1 MKFLAS
7 SFMTVLTLSC
17 ISAPSKT
24 SSNGRPTKVT
34 LTETHDI
41 YFTGSATDVKRETN
55 PCLFLAGGGTDFD
68 EAWGWFLKQS
78 NFGDI
83 VVIRG
88 SGSDGY
94 NDMLIEKGANSVT
107 SIVVKSTQAA
117 KNDDLLQRVRRAE
130 AIFFAGGDQSDYA
143 KHLTGTPLIKEI
155 NAAAKRGIPVGGT
168 SAGLAILGEFYF
180 PAYKDTITSSD
191 ALINPHHERLILEKR
206 LLDLPFLKN
215 VITDSHFENRN
226 RMGRLITFMARIV
239 SDNWSQKIRAIGV
252 DESTAVMI
260 DGNGTARIFSKNGHA
275 YLLEPTGAPTKCR
288 KSEPLTFGKINVWRL
303 PGGSTFDVSTWSNEN
318 MPHYTLDVI
327 DGNIISDVG
336 TVY

>member
-1 MKFLAS
+1 MNFLAS
-7 SFMTVLTLSC
+7 ALITLLTLSC

-24 SSNGRPTKVT
+24 NSDGWPTKVT
-34 LTETHDI
+34 LTDTHDI
-41 YFTGSATDVKRETN
+41 YFTGSTYDVKRETN
-55 PCLFLAGGGTDFD
+55 ACLFLAGGGSDLD
-68 EAWGWFLKQS
+68 DAWDWFLKKS
-78 NFGDI
+78 SFGDVI
-83 VVIRG
+83 VIRG

-94 NDMLIEKGANSVT
+94 NSMLLKKGANSVT

-117 KNDDLLQRVRRAE
+117 HNDDLLQRVRRAE

-143 KHLTGTPLIKEI
+143 KHLTDTPLIKEV

-226 RMGRLITFMARIV
+226 RMGRLITFMARII

-275 YLLEPTGAPTKCR
+275 YVLEPTEMPITCTK
-288 KSEPLTFGKINVWRL
+288 STPLTFRKIFVRRL

-318 MPHYTLDVI
+318 APHYMLDVI
-327 DGNIISDVG
+327 EGNIISNVG